1 MLLSR
6 AALRRIG
13 AALADGRMPLP
24 RRGTPNDVHLTGWA
38 RRLGVRCAHSN
49 LFWYSALPADARLVA
64 VAARRVGRDLGDY
77 VADQTAEGRRARREF
92 ATAVFTE
99 LRGALEPQVLGA
111 VVLHRVP
118 APLMYAIHKRLVAH
132 QNSSGGSV
140 RRVA

>member
-6 AALRRIG
+6 AALRRFG
-13 AALADGRMPLP
+13 AALADGSMRLP
-24 RRGTPNDVHLTGWA
+24 RRGTPNDVHLTAWA
-38 RRLGVRCAHSN
+38 RRLGVRCVHSN

-64 VAARRVGRDLGDY
+64 VAARRVGRDIGDY
-77 VADQTAEGRRARREF
+77 VGDQTAKGRQTRREL

-118 APLMYAIHKRLVAH
+118 PQLMYAIHERLAAH
-132 QNSSGGSV
+132 QNSVTSTDYK
-140 RRVA
+140 R